1 MSRQSHDESPRGEA
15 KKDRNTTTIQRE
27 RDIEN
32 AVKKKQLCELKEM
45 LEKRKQTKIFL
56 CVQVVDKVSK
66 KENEKVSFLENV
78 NKKKQL

>member
-1 MSRQSHDESPRGEA
+1 
-15 KKDRNTTTIQRE
+15 
-27 RDIEN
+27 
-32 AVKKKQLCELKEM
+32 M

-78 NKKKQL
+78 NIKKYLQEAKKM